1 MRIFAHCSTAIMLAV
16 HVLLGCCA
24 HHGHSGKSFQQDD
37 AHACAHACPSHACEN
52 GTSDGTCGDSSQT
65 SPSDSKDS
73 CDGEP
78 CLAIVDSSSS
88 VRSTVSLDI
97 DFWTVVG
104 LADSSVAADAA
115 NRLVQSVC
123 ILHECGPPLR
133 THLLNQ
139 VLLI

>member
-1 MRIFAHCSTAIMLAV
+1 MHMFARCSTALMLAL

-24 HHGHSGKSFQQDD
+24 HHGHSGKSVQQIDD
-37 AHACAHACPSHACEN
+37 HACPHACEN
-52 GTSDGTCGDSSQT
+52 GHSETGGHSGQT
-65 SPSDSKDS
+65 SPTDSKDS

-78 CLAIVDSSSS
+78 CLAVVDSNPSF
-88 VRSTVSLDI
+88 RSTLSLDNS
-97 DFWTVVG
+97 FWTALG
-104 LADSSVAADAA
+104 LSHGPIAADAA